1 VEAILKNKP
10 VLFAGSLGLL
20 SILFVFAILPT
31 VDSIAKVELFAS
43 DELIEIT
50 GVYTVIHKDKD
61 GNVLS
66 YQQMENLVPNEGLEC
81 SADLIFGTTGCVGEA
96 FNQFIGIG
104 TSAVAPADGDLALGA
119 ESGTCARI
127 QDASPTL
134 TSPSSGQRQVELSV
148 TFSGGTCEAQTFTEV
163 GVFDASTSGNMLSR
177 TLLSSSVTLP
187 TGSGSTLTVNYQV
200 NLNN

>member
-1 VEAILKNKP
+1 MESKSVLRTSAILG
-10 VLFAGSLGLL
+10 VIAVALFSTI
-20 SILFVFAILPT
+20 ILT
-31 VDSIAKVELFAS
+31 VDSAKLDIQKAENNNLY
-43 DELIEIT
+43 LT
-50 GVYTVIHKDKD
+50 GVYTVILQDKD

-81 SADLIFGTTGCVGEA
+81 SADLIFGTTGCAGEA

>member
-1 VEAILKNKP
+1 MESKSVLRTSVILS
-10 VLFAGSLGLL
+10 VIAVALFSTI
-20 SILFVFAILPT
+20 ILT
-31 VDSIAKVELFAS
+31 VDSAKLEVENNNLYLS
-43 DELIEIT
+43 
-50 GVYTVIHKDKD
+50 GVYTVILQDKD

-66 YQQMENLVPNEGLEC
+66 YQQMENLIPNEGLEC
-81 SADLIFGTTGCVGEA
+81 SADLIFGTASCAGEA

-104 TSAVAPADGDLALGA
+104 TSAVAPADGDLALGS

-187 TGSGSTLTVNYQV
+187 SGSGSTLTVNYQV